1 MELFTNEFG
10 DIATGMYV
18 LIIVVL
24 VVMAII
30 FFRKT

>member
-1 MELFTNEFG
+1 MELSINEFD
-10 DIATGMYV
+10 DIVIGMYV